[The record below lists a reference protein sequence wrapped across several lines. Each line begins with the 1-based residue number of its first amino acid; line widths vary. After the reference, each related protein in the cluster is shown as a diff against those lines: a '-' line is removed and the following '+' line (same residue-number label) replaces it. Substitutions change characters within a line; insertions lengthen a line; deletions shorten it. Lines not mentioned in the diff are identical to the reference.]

1 MPGEVK
7 KVYED
12 YYLSQI
18 GRGMPVFRGVRY
30 QRGHGLGNVL
40 RNLTKF
46 ALPFLKK
53 GLKAVGKQAVRT
65 GMNIAQ
71 EAMQGQNI
79 KAATKRHLSQ
89 GLTDLVT
96 QRGRGRSRKR
106 GPPGERIKGKVH
118 SRIKKTRKKTL
129 KRGYKRKA
137 TLPLTLIS
145 SSAKHR
151 KTSKKDIFG

>member
-1 MPGEVK
+1 MPGEIK

-18 GRGMPVFRGVRY
+18 GRGIPVFRGVRY

-53 GLKAVGKQAVRT
+53 GVKAVGKQAVRT

-79 KAATKRHLSQ
+79 KAAAKRHLSQ
-89 GLTDLVT
+89 GLTDLIT

-106 GPPGERIKGKVH
+106 GPPGERITGTYQ
-118 SRIKKTRKKTL
+118 SRIKKTRIKTV

-137 TLPLTLIS
+137 TSPASFIS

-151 KTSKKDIFG
+151 KTSNKDIFG